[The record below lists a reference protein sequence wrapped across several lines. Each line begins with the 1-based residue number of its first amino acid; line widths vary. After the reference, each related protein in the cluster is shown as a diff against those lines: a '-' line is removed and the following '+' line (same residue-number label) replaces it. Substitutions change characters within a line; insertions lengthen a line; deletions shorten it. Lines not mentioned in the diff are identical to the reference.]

1 MAEEELQPSRRQRR
15 AYVAVPP
22 DVKIMLAEYAAQNG
36 ASESEALRKMMDE
49 YKAMRNAFTLEKLI
63 DRASEFFNILFTRK
77 KKDEITGQEVEV
89 EASDIYKA
97 AMLHA
102 MAMGYMSML
111 MTSSASVLVNT
122 QLEQQAR
129 MMALTNVQVSMP
141 RRYEEESE
149 VPVPAPAPSP
159 AEMRL
164 KGIRDRMVERAENK
178 LLELAEKAM
187 EPEQARKKDVNELL
201 TDLLQPVVDYTKL
214 MINKTMGA
222 GKSISEGKAQL
233 VIKEE

>member
-36 ASESEALRKMMDE
+36 ASESEALRKLVDE

-77 KKDEITGQEVEV
+77 KKDEVTGQEVEV

-149 VPVPAPAPSP
+149 VPAPAPSP

-164 KGIRDRMVERAENK
+164 KSIRDRMVERAENK

-214 MINKTMGA
+214 MINRTMGA

-233 VIKEE
+233 VIKED